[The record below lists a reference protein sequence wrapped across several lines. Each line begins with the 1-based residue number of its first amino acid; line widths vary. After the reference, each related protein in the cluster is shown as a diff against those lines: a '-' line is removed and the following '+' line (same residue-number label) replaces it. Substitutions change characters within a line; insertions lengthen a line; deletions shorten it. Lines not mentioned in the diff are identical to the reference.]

1 MLIYAI
7 RHGQTD
13 WNAEGR
19 LQGARDVP
27 LNDIGRTQ
35 ARGNGR
41 LLKKLLG
48 DGAEIFD
55 FVSSPLGRARET
67 MRLIRAEMGFEPD
80 GYRTDER
87 LIEVAFGDWEAR
99 TLEEVDAAFPGAVAT
114 RDADKWHFLPPGD
127 GAESYEMLSK
137 RVAGWLDT
145 VEGPTVCVA
154 HGGII
159 RSFIRLLGGAG
170 PDEAAMAT
178 IHQDRI
184 LRIDGDGL
192 EWI

>member
-19 LQGARDVP
+19 LQGSRDVP
-27 LNDIGRTQ
+27 LNDVGRAQ
-35 ARGNGR
+35 ARGNGQ
-41 LLKKLLG
+41 LLIKLLG
-48 DGAEIFD
+48 DNAGMFD
-55 FVSSPLGRARET
+55 FVSSPLCRARET
-67 MRLIRAEMGFEPD
+67 MRLIRAEMGLEPD
-80 GYRTDER
+80 SYRTDER
-87 LIEVAFGDWEAR
+87 LIEVAFGDWEAQ
-99 TLEEVDAAFPGAVAT
+99 TLEEIDISSPGAVAT
-114 RDADKWHFLPPGD
+114 RDADKWHFLPPGAD
-127 GAESYEMLSK
+127 AESYEMLAQ
-137 RVAGWLDT
+137 RVASWLDT

-159 RSFIRLLGGAG
+159 RSFMRLLGGAS
-170 PDEAAMAT
+170 PDQAAMAA

-184 LRIDGDGL
+184 LRIDGRGV

>member
-1 MLIYAI
+1 LLIYAI

-19 LQGARDVP
+19 LQGSRDVP
-27 LNDIGRTQ
+27 LNDVGRAQ

-48 DGAEIFD
+48 KDAEMFD

-67 MRLIRAEMGFEPD
+67 MRLILAEMAREPD
-80 GYRTDER
+80 SYRTDTR
-87 LIEVAFGDWEAR
+87 LIEVAFGDWEAQ
-99 TLEEVDAAFPGAVAT
+99 TLEEIDTASPGAVAT
-114 RDADKWHFLPPGD
+114 RDADKWHFLPPGE
-127 GAESYEMLSK
+127 GAESYEMLSG
-137 RVAGWLDT
+137 RVASWLDT
-145 VEGPTVCVA
+145 VDGPTVCVA

-159 RSFIRLLGGAG
+159 RSFMRLLGGAS
-170 PDEAAMAT
+170 PNEAAMAA

-184 LRIDGDGL
+184 LRIDGRGV